1 MYSPKEG
8 TFIIVKGALKFTRSY
23 NENTQIYDAINPSK
37 RSAVSIYLFVS
48 DQTEEL
54 RYKYVIVEL
63 FGAGCLPLF
72 TTILQ
77 VCSHIFYFV
86 TTFLHCAACG
96 YPDCFEVFYSFQFFS
111 SFSYRYFLL
120 F

>member
-1 MYSPKEG
+1 LANYQWQ
-8 TFIIVKGALKFTRSY
+8 FVCAL
-23 NENTQIYDAINPSK
+23 
-37 RSAVSIYLFVS
+37 

-77 VCSHIFYFV
+77 VD
-86 TTFLHCAACG
+86 TK
-96 YPDCFEVFYSFQFFS
+96 S
-111 SFSYRYFLL
+111 SLVSVNTVV
-120 F
+120 

>member
-1 MYSPKEG
+1 MFYCFKTGRELYVSNLYVLDVRHETVYYQHP
-8 TFIIVKGALKFTRSY
+8 FISVT
-23 NENTQIYDAINPSK
+23 
-37 RSAVSIYLFVS
+37 

-77 VCSHIFYFV
+77 VCSAV
-86 TTFLHCAACG
+86 
-96 YPDCFEVFYSFQFFS
+96 YPFFDT
-111 SFSYRYFLL
+111 
-120 F
+120 

>member
-1 MYSPKEG
+1 MNNLCILVMRQ
-8 TFIIVKGALKFTRSY
+8 FICIT
-23 NENTQIYDAINPSK
+23 
-37 RSAVSIYLFVS
+37 

-77 VCSHIFYFV
+77 VCSAIIY
-86 TTFLHCAACG
+86 L
-96 YPDCFEVFYSFQFFS
+96 SFDT
-111 SFSYRYFLL
+111 
-120 F
+120 